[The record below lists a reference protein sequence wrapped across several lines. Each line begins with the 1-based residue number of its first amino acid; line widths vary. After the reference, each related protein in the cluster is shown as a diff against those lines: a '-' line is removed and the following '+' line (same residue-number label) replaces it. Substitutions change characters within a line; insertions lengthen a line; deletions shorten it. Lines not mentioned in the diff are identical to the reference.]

1 MQSPP
6 IPPIPPSAD
15 LQPLRLSHLPTPLW
29 ASPALDSLLGTR
41 VWVKRDD
48 QTSGAAAGNKIR
60 KLEFLL
66 ARALQAGADLVVTCG
81 GAQSNHARAT
91 AICCREL
98 GLDSLLL
105 LRSAHPPLEQGGN
118 LFLCQMLGAEIRWVT
133 PEQYRN
139 RDRLYQTL
147 AVELHARGRRPFFIP
162 EGGSNGLGAMGYVQ
176 AMSEVRSALDRG
188 EAQGKGFDCIAH
200 ACGSGG
206 TAAGTAVG
214 AATYSVGEAVWPMAV
229 CDGRE
234 HFQPRIE
241 GLCEEVLR
249 LSPQLASP
257 RPVRVQETS
266 LGPSYGVASERQR
279 QFLVEVAQTTGLV
292 LDPVYSGKALYGLY
306 CLRPLPRRVLFIH
319 TGGLPGLLAQTKEL
333 QPYVHSPTRS

>member
-1 MQSPP
+1 MN
-6 IPPIPPSAD
+6 
-15 LQPLRLSHLPTPLW
+15 
-29 ASPALDSLLGTR
+29 SLLGTQ

-66 ARALQAGADLVVTCG
+66 ARAVHEGADVVVTCG

-98 GLDSLLL
+98 GLECLLL
-105 LRSAHPPLEQGGN
+105 LRSTDPSREQGGN

-133 PEQYRN
+133 PEQYRSH
-139 RDRLYQTL
+139 DRLYQTL
-147 AVELHARGRRPFFIP
+147 AVELRARGRRPFFIP
-162 EGGSNGLGAMGYVQ
+162 EGGSNGLGALGYVR
-176 AMSEVRSALDRG
+176 AMQEVRSALD
-188 EAQGKGFDCIAH
+188 QGAAGGASFDCIAH

-214 AATYSVGEAVWPMAV
+214 AASHNVGETVWPMAV
-229 CDGRE
+229 CEGRE
-234 HFQPRIE
+234 HFEKRIAN
-241 GLCEEVLR
+241 LCEEVLR
-249 LSPQLASP
+249 IRSGLSAP
-257 RPVRVQETS
+257 RPVRVQEAS
-266 LGPSYGVASERQR
+266 LGPAYGVASAPQR
-279 QFLVEVAQTTGLV
+279 QFLIEVAHTSGLI

-333 QPYVHSPTRS
+333 QPFLSPAHGA